1 MSYLG
6 DFDLI
11 DFYSVVLRPAASAT
25 PGNLFEKS
33 QFFPQTSGVRNSR
46 GGTHIL
52 TSSSGDSDVCQSLNT
67 TSLPQRIIGRIQ

>member
-11 DFYSVVLRPAASAT
+11 DFYSVVLRPAASAA
-25 PGNLFEKS
+25 PGNLFENL
-33 QFFPQTSGVRNSR
+33 FFPQTSGVRNSR

-67 TSLPQRIIGRIQ
+67 TNLPQRIIGRIQ